1 MRPAATIPPAESAL
15 RRHAESVVSECRY
28 LVLAT
33 STLSGTPWATPV
45 YFATTPRWT
54 FWWVSSPDTRHSRNI
69 AVNPHVALTV
79 FDSSVEVGKAAAVYV
94 EAWADQCPPGQVPG
108 ALDAFNERSVTHGG
122 SRWEPSR
129 VTGAARL
136 RLYRATA
143 IRLDVLNRDDG
154 PDRRIPVWPPTGSP
168 G

>member
-54 FWWVSSPDTRHSRNI
+54 FWWVSSPDSRHSRNI

-79 FDSSVEVGKAAAVYV
+79 FDSSVEVGEASAVYADARAEECAPR
-94 EAWADQCPPGQVPG
+94 EAAEIGTYSARSQAHGAAPWTADM
-108 ALDAFNERSVTHGG
+108 
-122 SRWEPSR
+122 
-129 VTGAARL
+129 VTGEAEF
-136 RLYRATA
+136 RLYRARA
-143 IRLDVLNRDDG
+143 SAVWLLRPRG
-154 PDRRIPVWPPTGSP
+154 PDLRVQVYP
-168 G
+168 